1 MDGVQCPCEI
11 DWDPSE
17 IKKFV
22 RNDEVNAIFM
32 HMDSFDRKL
41 LAALQRNGAQT
52 NQELADTVGLSPS
65 QISRRRQQLEV
76 EGTILRYEARLS
88 PEKLGFGLRA
98 FVNITLAAHSP
109 HNSKRFLDLV
119 ARTPEILEAHALTGN
134 SDYLLKVVVAD
145 LRALSALIN
154 ETLLPHES
162 VDRVR
167 SEIVLETLKETAALP
182 IEASS

>member
-1 MDGVQCPCEI
+1 MRMDG
-11 DWDPSE
+11 
-17 IKKFV
+17 
-22 RNDEVNAIFM
+22 
-32 HMDSFDRKL
+32 FDRKL
-41 LAALQRNGAQT
+41 LSALQQNGAQT

-65 QISRRRQQLEV
+65 QISRRRQQLEL
-76 EGTILRYEARLS
+76 EGTIQRYEARLS

-98 FVNITLAAHSP
+98 FVHITLAAHSP

-119 ARTPEILEAHALTGN
+119 TRTSEILEAHALTGN

-154 ETLLPHES
+154 ETLLPHEA

-182 IEASS
+182 I